1 MIGSNLAGFLMLG
14 VCLTLFVQCQTP
26 RPPRA
31 VRVAMAANLSP
42 LAKPLQ
48 KAFQKHHPSIE
59 IEWIEGSSGKLTQ
72 QMMQGAAW
80 DVFLSADTLYPWQL
94 YKVNLTQQKPEI
106 YTYGRLIFWTR
117 ESIDTTRLVDFLL
130 SDRVRKI
137 ALANPQTAPYGKAA
151 WAYLKQQK
159 LDSLIGSKLVIG
171 ESINQVNQYLVSGVV
186 EGGFTAQSLQFAP
199 EAQGYSV
206 TLKTPAIPQGAVKLQ
221 FCSEAGGLFYAF
233 LFTAEAKQIFTG
245 YGYVYQSTNKP

>member
-1 MIGSNLAGFLMLG
+1 MIRSNLAGFLMLG

-26 RPPRA
+26 RPRRA

-94 YKVNLTQQKPEI
+94 YQASLTQQKPAI
-106 YTYGRLIFWTR
+106 YTYGKLIFWTR

-137 ALANPQTAPYGKAA
+137 ALANPETAPYGKAA

-159 LDSLIGSKLVIG
+159 LDSLLGSKWVIG
-171 ESINQVNQYLVSGVV
+171 ESISQVNQYLVSGVV
-186 EGGFTAQSLQFAP
+186 EGGFTAQSLQYVT
-199 EAQGYSV
+199 EAKGIGII
-206 TLKTPAIPQGAVKLQ
+206 LKIPAIPQGAVKLRY
-221 FCSEAGGLFYAF
+221 CSEEGAMLYAF
-233 LFTAEAKQIFTG
+233 LFTDEAKQIFAG
-245 YGYVYQSTNKP
+245 YGYVSQQTDEP